1 MIPSSATDRHRD
13 TRLRPVNA
21 GDTARA
27 TVLTTAALRSD
38 AASTSGR
45 GGAGGVVPIP
55 AADRPGAGTHRH
67 RPSPPLAGI
76 EPKIDA
82 PPSRLLSIAEA
93 ARYLSLSW
101 SSVYEFVVN
110 GILPAVRLPAPRA
123 RDGRMLRRI
132 LIDRSDL
139 DALISKWKE
148 RSAC

>member
-13 TRLRPVNA
+13 TQLRPVNA
-21 GDTARA
+21 GDSARA

-38 AASTSGR
+38 AAPASGR
-45 GGAGGVVPIP
+45 AGGIVPIR
-55 AADRPGAGTHRH
+55 AADRSRGGTLPPKLRKPPAG
-67 RPSPPLAGI
+67 L
-76 EPKIDA
+76 EPEIDA
-82 PPSRLLSIAEA
+82 PPSRLLSIADA

-148 RSAC
+148 RSA